1 MPIYFERCLGKH
13 KVGSRQQDSRTL
25 VRTHSPAAGCCRPV
39 RGSSWSLGVAGRRLS
54 SASGTGPVE
63 ECECWQVPRLVPKL
77 CRVLLCRAFPRTG
90 RLVARVRISTASMRP
105 LAATGER
112 RARRMTAPAS
122 AGCTKM
128 ERGQEK
134 KWASGEAR
142 GLRGA
147 AGPRQQGFKYVL
159 RTWPRTMRFA
169 FARKPW
175 TGLQRRACGRTAITP
190 AAPEH
195 RYKHA
200 QQKRRVCEVRTPY
213 HAAHAQTLRPQERAQ
228 TSVECALGG
237 FSLSSSLCLLSPA
250 PSTSL
255 GGQSSPLG
263 RPLHADTRGGGHG
276 TQTVVS
282 WSDFG

>member
-1 MPIYFERCLGKH
+1 M
-13 KVGSRQQDSRTL
+13 
-25 VRTHSPAAGCCRPV
+25 
-39 RGSSWSLGVAGRRLS
+39 
-54 SASGTGPVE
+54 SASGTSPVE

-77 CRVLLCRAFPRTG
+77 CRALSCRAFPRTG

-134 KWASGEAR
+134 KWTSGEAR
-142 GLRGA
+142 GLRGRRSEA
-147 AGPRQQGFKYVL
+147 AGVQLYSAHLAANDAL
-159 RTWPRTMRFA
+159 R

-175 TGLQRRACGRTAITP
+175 TGLQRRTCGRTAITP

-200 QQKRRVCEVRTPY
+200 QQKRRVYEVRTPY

-237 FSLSSSLCLLSPA
+237 FSLSHSLCLLSPA

>member
-1 MPIYFERCLGKH
+1 MPIYFERCLGKN
-13 KVGSRQQDSRTL
+13 KLGSRQQDSCTL

-54 SASGTGPVE
+54 SASGTSPVE

-77 CRVLLCRAFPRTG
+77 CRALLCRAFPRTG
-90 RLVARVRISTASMRP
+90 RLVARARISTASMRP

-122 AGCTKM
+122 AGCTKV
-128 ERGQEK
+128 ERAK
-134 KWASGEAR
+134 RRSGPAVRQGGSEAPPVR
-142 GLRGA
+142 GSG
-147 AGPRQQGFKYVL
+147 GSNIFL

-175 TGLQRRACGRTAITP
+175 TGLQRRTCGRTAITP

-200 QQKRRVCEVRTPY
+200 QQKRRVCEVRTPC
-213 HAAHAQTLRPQERAQ
+213 HAAHAQMLRSQERVQ

-237 FSLSSSLCLLSPA
+237 FSLSHSLCLLSPA